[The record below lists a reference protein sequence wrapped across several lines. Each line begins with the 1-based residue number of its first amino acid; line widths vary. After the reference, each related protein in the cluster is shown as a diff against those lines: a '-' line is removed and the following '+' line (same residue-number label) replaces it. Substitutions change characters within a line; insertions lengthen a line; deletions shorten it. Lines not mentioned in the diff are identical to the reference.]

1 MKSLQTFLLIIC
13 ICFSNLLLAQTDDKT
28 EPKNSK
34 EQIVELIEKSRQ
46 NIESKQYY
54 GARKDLDDALKI
66 ARNLN
71 DDRYRGLVYCKIG
84 NLLLYLEEYDEAELS
99 FQKAILRQEL
109 TNKTSEL
116 ADSYMGLGDTYLKVY
131 KFDSAIKNYK
141 MAQDYYE
148 DANNVESLLTATL
161 KKGIIHYK
169 EDEFSFALEEFD
181 KCIKNAKSKDNL
193 DILSAALIHKGH
205 IEARLIDLGQGSRT
219 AYRGFVIAEENN
231 FTEVLKT
238 SFIIISDIE
247 ELNEQSTKANYYLK
261 KHIRFNDSLNAMK
274 SNNLS
279 TKKRLEFLSNDQ
291 TEYQIEKIENLE
303 ELQNTKAINKA
314 TTMLSIA
321 LITILSLFTISLY
334 KNNTIRKKS
343 NSELS
348 SKNKELIVAK
358 DKAVQATKAK
368 ANFLSTVTHELRT
381 PLYAVTGLTNML
393 IEENPKKEQIQH
405 LKSLKFSGDYLLTFI
420 NDILEVNKIEAQKVE
435 IEYHVFNLKT
445 KIEDIISALKNSQIN
460 NSVNIHYEYDKALPE
475 YFKVDQVKISQI
487 LINLIGNSIKFTKN
501 GDIWVRVIKMQQNDK
516 KHTLRFE
523 IEDNGI
529 GISDEKQKSIFE
541 SFSQGS
547 IAINREYG
555 GTGLGLSIVKGL
567 VGILGGEIKLESILD
582 KGTKFYFDISCLAA
596 EAEEKNTTTSYFA
609 DVPKEELA
617 KVNALVVDDNKIN
630 QMITKKTLSKLGIK
644 AHSVDNGTLGVEEA
658 KTKKYNVVLMDIH
671 MPGISGHEATKQI
684 RTFDKDLIVF
694 ALTAVTIKD
703 KKDEF
708 EHSGFNNIIPKPF
721 KQEVFEK
728 ILYTEL
734 TKANIIS

>member
-46 NIESKQYY
+46 NIESNQYY

-291 TEYQIEKIENLE
+291 TE
-303 ELQNTKAINKA
+303 
-314 TTMLSIA
+314 
-321 LITILSLFTISLY
+321 
-334 KNNTIRKKS
+334 R
-343 NSELS
+343 
-348 SKNKELIVAK
+348 
-358 DKAVQATKAK
+358 
-368 ANFLSTVTHELRT
+368 
-381 PLYAVTGLTNML
+381 
-393 IEENPKKEQIQH
+393 
-405 LKSLKFSGDYLLTFI
+405 
-420 NDILEVNKIEAQKVE
+420 
-435 IEYHVFNLKT
+435 
-445 KIEDIISALKNSQIN
+445 
-460 NSVNIHYEYDKALPE
+460 
-475 YFKVDQVKISQI
+475 
-487 LINLIGNSIKFTKN
+487 
-501 GDIWVRVIKMQQNDK
+501 
-516 KHTLRFE
+516 
-523 IEDNGI
+523 
-529 GISDEKQKSIFE
+529 
-541 SFSQGS
+541 
-547 IAINREYG
+547 
-555 GTGLGLSIVKGL
+555 
-567 VGILGGEIKLESILD
+567 
-582 KGTKFYFDISCLAA
+582 
-596 EAEEKNTTTSYFA
+596 
-609 DVPKEELA
+609 
-617 KVNALVVDDNKIN
+617 
-630 QMITKKTLSKLGIK
+630 
-644 AHSVDNGTLGVEEA
+644 
-658 KTKKYNVVLMDIH
+658 
-671 MPGISGHEATKQI
+671 
-684 RTFDKDLIVF
+684 
-694 ALTAVTIKD
+694 
-703 KKDEF
+703 
-708 EHSGFNNIIPKPF
+708 
-721 KQEVFEK
+721 
-728 ILYTEL
+728 
-734 TKANIIS
+734 